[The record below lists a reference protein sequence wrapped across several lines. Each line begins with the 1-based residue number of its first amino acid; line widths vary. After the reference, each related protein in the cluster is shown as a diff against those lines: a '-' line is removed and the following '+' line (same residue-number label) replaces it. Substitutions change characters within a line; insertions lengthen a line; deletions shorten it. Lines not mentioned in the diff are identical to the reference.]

1 LKGTFQ
7 IEALQKKIAEE
18 RYTRFPVYEGTL
30 DNIIGLVHIK
40 DVFTPLSKRDSGEP
54 FAVQSIL
61 RPILTVP
68 KTTAITKLMTLMQY
82 KKAHLTVVISE
93 YGETAGIV
101 TLEDILEEIVGEVQD
116 EFDTLEEGVRSEVE
130 VLANGSYSVDGLMTV
145 DTFAERFGVTFGALH
160 STTIAGYV
168 FGEVG
173 RIPTVGDSISIG
185 MYQLQVEAMD
195 HFRIA
200 RLRIERI
207 EKVVADLQENR
218 VRTRVYR

>member
-1 LKGTFQ
+1 
-7 IEALQKKIAEE
+7 
-18 RYTRFPVYEGTL
+18 
-30 DNIIGLVHIK
+30 
-40 DVFTPLSKRDSGEP
+40 
-54 FAVQSIL
+54 
-61 RPILTVP
+61 
-68 KTTAITKLMTLMQY
+68 MTLMQH

-101 TLEDILEEIVGEVQD
+101 TLEDIVGEVQD

-200 RLRIERI
+200 RLRVERI

-218 VRTRVYR
+218 VRTRENR

>member
-1 LKGTFQ
+1 MCRGTEGVLLPQFLKGTFQ
-7 IEALQKKIAEE
+7 IEDLQKKIAEE

-40 DVFTPLSKRDSGEP
+40 DVFTPLSKRNSGEP
-54 FAVQSIL
+54 LAVQSIL

-68 KTTAITKLMTLMQY
+68 KTTAITKLMTLMQH

-145 DTFAERFGVTFGALH
+145 ECPLVLSTLRRSQVTYSVRLAAFPRWA
-160 STTIAGYV
+160 
-168 FGEVG
+168 
-173 RIPTVGDSISIG
+173 TVS
-185 MYQLQVEAMD
+185 
-195 HFRIA
+195 R
-200 RLRIERI
+200 
-207 EKVVADLQENR
+207 
-218 VRTRVYR
+218 